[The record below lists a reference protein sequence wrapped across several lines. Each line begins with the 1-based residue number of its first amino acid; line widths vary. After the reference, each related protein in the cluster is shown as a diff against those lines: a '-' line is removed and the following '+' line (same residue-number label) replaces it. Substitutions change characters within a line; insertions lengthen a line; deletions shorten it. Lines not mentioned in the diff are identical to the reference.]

1 MAVPFS
7 SSIRGVLVGAEVIE
21 ELLDILISRL
31 HLSEVPSMVV
41 EDVGVSARPV
51 LMILDNLGVCKLVKA
66 ITGCG
71 EIDGGLV
78 VPGGKE
84 CGYR

>member
-1 MAVPFS
+1 
-7 SSIRGVLVGAEVIE
+7 
-21 ELLDILISRL
+21 
-31 HLSEVPSMVV
+31 MVV
-41 EDVGVSARPV
+41 EDVGVSAGPV
-51 LMILDNLGVCKLVKA
+51 LMVLNNLGVCKLVKA

>member
-1 MAVPFS
+1 
-7 SSIRGVLVGAEVIE
+7 
-21 ELLDILISRL
+21 
-31 HLSEVPSMVV
+31 MVV
-41 EDVGVSARPV
+41 EDVGVSAGPV
-51 LMILDNLGVCKLVKA
+51 LMVLNNLGVCKLVKA

-71 EIDGGLV
+71 EIDGDLV